1 MHSSSLEITDPSRSR
16 SDLSSF
22 ITHLNPH
29 LPEHYL
35 PLVCLFLFSYQAVH
49 HNFHLFTAMK
59 RRRRTNPQKSPST
72 CLLSLC
78 CFPHGKKYHLL
89 IHLFTQL
96 NPPKQQ
102 PASRASYHWS
112 SSSIHTH
119 FVLLFPR
126 HESLVFSWFCLMLD
140 NSANKK
146 QPLLQQ
152 FVSPANPK

>member
-35 PLVCLFLFSYQAVH
+35 PLGLSFFIFLPSCPPQFSPFHSNEKKKKNESSKESKYLPVKPLLFPSWKKISFAHPSVH
-49 HNFHLFTAMK
+49 PTK
-59 RRRRTNPQKSPST
+59 
-72 CLLSLC
+72 
-78 CFPHGKKYHLL
+78 
-89 IHLFTQL
+89 
-96 NPPKQQ
+96 PPKQQ

>member
-78 CFPHGKKYHLL
+78 CFPHGKKYHLP

-96 NPPKQQ
+96 NPQSSSQ
-102 PASRASYHWS
+102 PAGLPTTGHHHP
-112 SSSIHTH
+112 SIHTLSYYSH
-119 FVLLFPR
+119 VMRVWSSPDFV
-126 HESLVFSWFCLMLD
+126 
-140 NSANKK
+140 
-146 QPLLQQ
+146 
-152 FVSPANPK
+152 